1 MHSSIFLSANMKRLL
16 LTLLLFERAAYM
28 LAYSFD
34 RTTPG
39 KLGFEE
45 KPFHCPQVNEVR
57 PSTAIC
63 NGEHECYQNSQM
75 EENSDICAP
84 EAYLRQQLKI
94 TASNI
99 TNSSAFLTWT
109 SGFPRT
115 DQRKVPLKLSGY
127 FLTGMSLGHTFQK
140 ILEPTLTEYNLSCL
154 KPWTEYN
161 ITLRRFYPNNGNT
174 DRPMRIG
181 RAAAVTLRTHAYAPL
196 APSEIQI
203 ISAGQEELNLRI
215 VDPISWNGLP
225 LKYHVRWE
233 PEDPRSGVAGNLEL
247 DIPST
252 RPYDPDGMRVTLSL
266 KPGVRYR
273 LYASAE
279 NSAEEHNLTFLG
291 PAIFRVV
298 ATIPKDPIGL
308 IVNPLSSGELFVS
321 WSVSGPAD
329 FFRVKV
335 ASYHENPHFGISFE
349 PNSNRNNYDA
359 RRSYVSTTPAPRFL
373 LKRDTIAVDGVGTA
387 SVRSVIVNKPQAS
400 QNCSVR
406 VEACSSSS
414 GCSNAPTTWVMTKP
428 ISTPEPVI
436 TGVSS
441 NSTNSFKVTWTFPED
456 DSSYY
461 DGFLVHYCAKA
472 SSCRE
477 SYTHKQN
484 LYATNLSAG
493 TSYDIYV
500 YARIKHLDGL
510 VELGPAARAEVS
522 TWKKVPLEP
531 VLEARASEAMSKE
544 LVLYW
549 KFINSTVHYLQF
561 TKTEENIWMNCT
573 DDAHCDVAVMHG
585 WTPEFKTGF
594 ITLKNLVPYTT
605 YSLSIRGCNDAGCG
619 NNSTL
624 KVRTGIAAPGEPA
637 GLTVQAKTEPHEWK
651 FQNQGGILV
660 TWKRPSVPAGPL
672 SSYIVSWE
680 CPKNEKQTKTVGER
694 QLLVQDLPEEGSNCT
709 FWVAGLNRSPEGHLL
724 VGRAANLSLS

>member
-1 MHSSIFLSANMKRLL
+1 MKRLL

-45 KPFHCPQVNEVR
+45 KPFHCPYVTEVW
-57 PSTAIC
+57 PSTVIC
-63 NGEHECYQNSQM
+63 NGEHQCRQYSHM
-75 EENSDICAP
+75 EENFDICAP
-84 EAYLRQQLKI
+84 EAYLRQELQI

-99 TNSSAFLTWT
+99 TNSSAFLTWS
-109 SGFPRT
+109 SGFPLTGHRE
-115 DQRKVPLKLSGY
+115 VPLKLSGY

-140 ILEPTLTEYNLSCL
+140 ILEPTLTTYNLSCL

-181 RAAAVTLRTHAYAPL
+181 RAAAVTLRTYAYAPL

-233 PEDPRSGVAGNLEL
+233 PEDPRSGVAGNIEL
-247 DIPST
+247 DIPSS
-252 RPYDPDGMRVTLSL
+252 RPYDPDGMNVTLSL
-266 KPGVRYR
+266 EPGVRYR
-273 LYASAE
+273 LYVTAE
-279 NSAEEHNLTFLG
+279 NSAEGHNVTFLG

-298 ATIPKDPIGL
+298 ATIPKEPIGL
-308 IVNPLSSGELFVS
+308 IVNSLSSGELFVS

-329 FFRVKV
+329 FFRVNV
-335 ASYHENPHFGISFE
+335 TSYYENPHFGRSLE
-349 PNSNRNNYDA
+349 PDSNPNNYGYYDD
-359 RRSYVSTTPAPRFL
+359 RRSYLSTTPAPRFFV
-373 LKRDTIAVDGVGTA
+373 RTRAPVVVDGGGTA
-387 SVRSVIVNKPQAS
+387 SVRSVIVDKLPTS
-400 QNCSVR
+400 QNCSVE
-406 VEACSSSS
+406 VEACSSS
-414 GCSNAPTTWVMTKP
+414 GCSSALITWARTKP
-428 ISTPEPVI
+428 IAVPEPVI

-441 NSTNSFKVTWTFPED
+441 NSTSAFKVTWTFPED

-461 DGFLVHYCAKA
+461 DGFLVHYCAKEA
-472 SSCRE
+472 YCRE
-477 SYTHKQN
+477 SFTHESN

-493 TSYDIYV
+493 TSFDINV

-531 VLEARASEAMSKE
+531 GLEARASEAMSRE
-544 LVLYW
+544 LVLFW
-549 KFINSTVHYLQF
+549 TFINSTVDYLQF
-561 TKTEENIWMNCT
+561 SKTKENIWMNCT
-573 DDAHCDVAVMHG
+573 DDTYCDVAVMHG
-585 WTPEFKTGF
+585 WTPESKTGF
-594 ITLKNLVPYTT
+594 ITLKNLVPYTPYT
-605 YSLSIRGCNDAGCG
+605 VSLRGCNDAGCG
-619 NNSTL
+619 KKSTVN
-624 KVRTGIAAPGEPA
+624 VRTGMAAPDEPV
-637 GLTVQAKTEPHEWK
+637 GLTFLNH
-651 FQNQGGILV
+651 GSRLV
-660 TWKRPSVPAGPL
+660 EAISWQPPSVPAGPL
-672 SSYIVSWE
+672 RSYIVSWE
-680 CPKNEKQTKTVGER
+680 CPQNEKQTKIVEERRLFVGE
-694 QLLVQDLPEEGSNCT
+694 LPEEGSNCT

-724 VGRAANLSLS
+724 VGTAANLSLS